1 VAGDAW
7 EATIE
12 RLARSIHDRRLNLGL
27 SQPDLARLAKVSL
40 RRVQQLEA
48 TATGAE
54 ANPSLRVLHRLAAAL
69 ETDIPGLLN
78 PGRLAKPV
86 RRRAPKRK
94 PS

>member
-1 VAGDAW
+1 MQ
-7 EATIE
+7 
-12 RLARSIHDRRLNLGL
+12 RLARSLHDRRLNLGL
-27 SQPDLARLAKVSL
+27 SQPDLARLSKVSL

-48 TATGAE
+48 AGVGTDE

-69 ETDIPGLLN
+69 GTDIPGLLN